1 MKANDKTSV
10 GSGPGNWQTP
20 RDLFARMN
28 RRWAFDFDAFASHE
42 NALCRTYSTVD
53 GTFRAIREYAPY
65 PLEGSWMGRDQID
78 SLDGLRQDWDAR
90 RVFLNPPYSRGL
102 IGAAVEKCAAS
113 RNDAYMISALIPDAR
128 DTSWWRSFVKP
139 YAQDFP
145 IGRVRFIN
153 PVTGEPGVSPPGGI
167 VVVVWTPDWMDR

>member
-1 MKANDKTSV
+1 MTANDKTGV
-10 GSGPGNWQTP
+10 GAGPGDWKTP

-53 GTFRAIREYAPY
+53 GTFR
-65 PLEGSWMGRDQID
+65 EGCLYGTEHPDGICPGYTQID

-153 PVTGEPGVSPPGGI
+153 PVTGEPGASPPGGI
-167 VVVVWTPDWMDR
+167 AVVVWTPDWMDR